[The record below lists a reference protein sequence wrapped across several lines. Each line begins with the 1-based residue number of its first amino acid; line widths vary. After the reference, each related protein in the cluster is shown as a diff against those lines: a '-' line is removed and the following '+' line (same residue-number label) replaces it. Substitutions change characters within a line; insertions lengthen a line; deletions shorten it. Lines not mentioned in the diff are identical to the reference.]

1 MHRHRKFQVDG
12 TQPMSP
18 KERTELY
25 SLALLSYF
33 YDNSFTLNLS
43 LKFSV
48 SSIGLLSSSGRG
60 MVFIHFCSPGNWYI
74 TDFVLIF
81 SFSLH
86 NKLSNLKQHSFI
98 NSVSMVYLDAQ
109 LGSQARCH
117 PRASISSGARGSPSN
132 VVWLRCSAPR
142 GGLHF
147 LTTWSYP

>member
-60 MVFIHFCSPGNWYI
+60 MVFIHFCSPGN
-74 TDFVLIF
+74 
-81 SFSLH
+81 
-86 NKLSNLKQHSFI
+86 
-98 NSVSMVYLDAQ
+98 
-109 LGSQARCH
+109 
-117 PRASISSGARGSPSN
+117 
-132 VVWLRCSAPR
+132 
-142 GGLHF
+142 
-147 LTTWSYP
+147 